1 MTKAYR
7 AMQEG
12 IRDEDPEK
20 GTEERKKRL
29 EKKRGMKMDDHPQY
43 AKEALDPVGKED
55 GDVNND
61 GKKDDTDSYLMKRR
75 KAIGSAMKK
84 RLKEERASLSE
95 VMTDKEDEKKVVE
108 KRINNKVT
116 INPKLSEAVEEMGG
130 EVLEMVEVD
139 ENLDEGMG
147 LGLAA
152 GAAALAAAP
161 YLAKKFL
168 KPKVDKALDKQRKT
182 APIGGDRRVPQ
193 MNSVEV
199 DGDMVQEAGGPALP
213 GEPGRPGT
221 PKAPGGRPHLPG
233 EKQTPKPKKA
243 GMLRLAHTEYSDW
256 RSDLQE
262 GPYVVTNA
270 DKKGNT
276 PAYQGLKAGKLNA
289 KTGKPLY
296 VAAPHLK
303 LADSHE
309 LEGED
314 LQELEDTSGYKLR
327 PMGRNNPAANKPTP
341 RINPN
346 RSFSGR
352 GAGRAAFRDSNVPA
366 GSGIKQSG
374 GGANQG
380 ATPKPTPK
388 PSPKPAPKPQSTLSA
403 KDQATNKEYDRL
415 RSQPGGTKPGS
426 AAEKFGKAA
435 ARAKFGDQKPKTPN
449 PLMKRFKSKLGE
461 ENVIDER
468 TRYAKETGKDPQT
481 GKESKKGGTRD
492 GKSAFDQVSR
502 EMRKTGG
509 VMSSRGKGIQ
519 PQGKKK
525 EKGKKGYKGVTPVD
539 KIRNRLS
546 QKRKEQPN
554 PYRARAGESD

>member
-108 KRINNKVT
+108 KKVNNTVV
-116 INPKLSEAVEEMGG
+116 INPKLSEAVEELGG
-130 EVLEMVEVD
+130 EVLEMVEVEG
-139 ENLDEGMG
+139 ENIEEIAPALVAG
-147 LGLAA
+147 

-161 YLAKKFL
+161 YLMKKFL

-276 PAYQGLKAGKLNA
+276 PAYQGLLKGKKNA
-289 KTGKPLY
+289 ITGKPLY

-303 LADSHE
+303 LANSHE

-314 LQELEDTSGYKLR
+314 LQEIRGQGGRSLGSTTQRNVPPARAPKPAPVLRGQGGQPLRRSGDPGRTSQPTTR
-327 PMGRNNPAANKPTP
+327 INRSPSPAPTPSPSPTSAAKPTP
-341 RINPN
+341 
-346 RSFSGR
+346 S
-352 GAGRAAFRDSNVPA
+352 
-366 GSGIKQSG
+366 
-374 GGANQG
+374 
-380 ATPKPTPK
+380 PKPTPK
-388 PSPKPAPKPQSTLSA
+388 PVASSPKPT
-403 KDQATNKEYDRL
+403 
-415 RSQPGGTKPGS
+415 
-426 AAEKFGKAA
+426 
-435 ARAKFGDQKPKTPN
+435 KTPN
-449 PLMKRFKSKLGE
+449 PLLSRGGSDSVSSMIARSKARQAQSSSKPKTTDIRDRDITARASYDPRLKSERQRMKQIKAGRRMREEVEGENLQEKRVSVDDQMKISQEHNRKS
-461 ENVIDER
+461 
-468 TRYAKETGKDPQT
+468 AKEKREANEKIIGKVKKVKREKDKRTDAQKMTDATGPRP
-481 GKESKKGGTRD
+481 G
-492 GKSAFDQVSR
+492 SR
-502 EMRKTGG
+502 Y
-509 VMSSRGKGIQ
+509 RG
-519 PQGKKK
+519 
-525 EKGKKGYKGVTPVD
+525 D
-539 KIRNRLS
+539 
-546 QKRKEQPN
+546 
-554 PYRARAGESD
+554 

>member
-1 MTKAYR
+1 
-7 AMQEG
+7 
-12 IRDEDPEK
+12 
-20 GTEERKKRL
+20 
-29 EKKRGMKMDDHPQY
+29 
-43 AKEALDPVGKED
+43 
-55 GDVNND
+55 
-61 GKKDDTDSYLMKRR
+61 MKRR

-108 KRINNKVT
+108 KKVNNTVV

-152 GAAALAAAP
+152 GAAAAAAAP
-161 YLAKKFL
+161 YLMKKFL

-199 DGDMVQEAGGPALP
+199 DGDVVQEAGGPALP

-314 LQELEDTSGYKLR
+314 LQELRGYLWLQVEVLQL
-327 PMGRNNPAANKPTP
+327 GRN
-341 RINPN
+341 
-346 RSFSGR
+346 
-352 GAGRAAFRDSNVPA
+352 VP
-366 GSGIKQSG
+366 S
-374 GGANQG
+374 
-380 ATPKPTPK
+380 
-388 PSPKPAPKPQSTLSA
+388 
-403 KDQATNKEYDRL
+403 
-415 RSQPGGTKPGS
+415 
-426 AAEKFGKAA
+426 
-435 ARAKFGDQKPKTPN
+435 
-449 PLMKRFKSKLGE
+449 
-461 ENVIDER
+461 
-468 TRYAKETGKDPQT
+468 
-481 GKESKKGGTRD
+481 
-492 GKSAFDQVSR
+492 KSAQTCTRCKRSR
-502 EMRKTGG
+502 KSTT
-509 VMSSRGKGIQ
+509 SS
-519 PQGKKK
+519 
-525 EKGKKGYKGVTPVD
+525 
-539 KIRNRLS
+539 S
-546 QKRKEQPN
+546 W
-554 PYRARAGESD
+554 